1 MLKRQYKKNCQY
13 SQWNVIM
20 ITLLTLLERIEEID
34 LPQNLPDDFLNT
46 VILSQQDIGGHSFL
60 EVLISI

>member
-1 MLKRQYKKNCQY
+1 
-13 SQWNVIM
+13 M